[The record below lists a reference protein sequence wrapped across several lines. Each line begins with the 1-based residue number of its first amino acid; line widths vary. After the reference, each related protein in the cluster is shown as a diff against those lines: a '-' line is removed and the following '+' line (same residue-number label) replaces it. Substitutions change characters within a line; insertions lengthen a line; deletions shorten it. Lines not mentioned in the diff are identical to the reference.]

1 MNFLTVFPASFK
13 TDRTRHQLVRGLM
26 LATAIST
33 AGLLGA
39 CQKVND
45 VTGSITGSMT
55 RSETV
60 PTDPA
65 GLRRYTEDLGRSYD
79 AKPNDRAIILR
90 YARALRSTGQVVQAT
105 AVLQKA
111 AASSP
116 NDLEILGAYG
126 KSLSDAGRLQEAA
139 SVLERA
145 HTPERPNWSIYSAQG
160 SVADK
165 LGDHQA
171 AQAYYN
177 AALQIVPGEPSVLSN
192 LGLSYALTKQL
203 PMAEQTLRQAA
214 AHPHVDA
221 RVRQNLALILALQ
234 GKFGE
239 AEEVER
245 QVLSPQEAASNV
257 AQIRQMIAQSNT
269 WRDIQN
275 IDRAKPQ
282 HKKTS
287 PAKPQSSPQ
296 TPPQLS
302 ALDLN
307 PAGK

>member
-1 MNFLTVFPASFK
+1 V
-13 TDRTRHQLVRGLM
+13 
-26 LATAIST
+26 
-33 AGLLGA
+33 
-39 CQKVND
+39 
-45 VTGSITGSMT
+45 T

-60 PTDPA
+60 PTDPD
-65 GLRRYTEDLGRSYD
+65 GLRRYTEDLGRRYD
-79 AKPNDRAIILR
+79 AKPSDKAIVLR
-90 YARALRSTGQVVQAT
+90 YARALRSTGQVIQAT

-111 AASSP
+111 AATSP
-116 NDLEILGAYG
+116 NDLDILGAYG
-126 KSLSDAGRLQEAA
+126 KSLSDTGRLQEAA

-214 AHPHVDA
+214 AHPRVDT

-287 PAKPQSSPQ
+287 PAKPQ

-302 ALDLN
+302 ALDLK
-307 PAGK
+307 PDEK

>member
-1 MNFLTVFPASFK
+1 MNFLAVFPASFN
-13 TDRTRHQLVRGLM
+13 TDRTRHRLVRGLM

-33 AGLLGA
+33 ASLLGA

-45 VTGSITGSMT
+45 VTGSIKGAVS

-60 PTDPA
+60 PSDPD
-65 GLRRYTEDLGRSYD
+65 GLRRYTEDLGRRYD
-79 AKPNDRAIILR
+79 ARPTDKAIILR
-90 YARALRSTGQVVQAT
+90 YARALRSTGQATQAT

-111 AASSP
+111 AATSP
-116 NDLEILGAYG
+116 NDLDILGAYG
-126 KSLSDAGRLQEAA
+126 KSLSDVGRLQEAA

-214 AHPHVDA
+214 AHPRVDV

-239 AEEVER
+239 AEEIER
-245 QVLSPQEAASNV
+245 QVLPPQEAASNV

-275 IDRAKPQ
+275 IDRAKPRQ
-282 HKKTS
+282 KKTS
-287 PAKPQSSPQ
+287 PEKPQ

-302 ALDLN
+302 ALDL
-307 PAGK
+307 PAEK

>member
-1 MNFLTVFPASFK
+1 
-13 TDRTRHQLVRGLM
+13 
-26 LATAIST
+26 
-33 AGLLGA
+33 
-39 CQKVND
+39 
-45 VTGSITGSMT
+45 
-55 RSETV
+55 
-60 PTDPA
+60 
-65 GLRRYTEDLGRSYD
+65 
-79 AKPNDRAIILR
+79 
-90 YARALRSTGQVVQAT
+90 
-105 AVLQKA
+105 
-111 AASSP
+111 
-116 NDLEILGAYG
+116 
-126 KSLSDAGRLQEAA
+126 
-139 SVLERA
+139 
-145 HTPERPNWSIYSAQG
+145 
-160 SVADK
+160 
-165 LGDHQA
+165 
-171 AQAYYN
+171 
-177 AALQIVPGEPSVLSN
+177 LQIVPGEPSVLSN

-214 AHPHVDA
+214 AHPRVDT

-287 PAKPQSSPQ
+287 SVKPQ

-307 PAGK
+307 PAEK